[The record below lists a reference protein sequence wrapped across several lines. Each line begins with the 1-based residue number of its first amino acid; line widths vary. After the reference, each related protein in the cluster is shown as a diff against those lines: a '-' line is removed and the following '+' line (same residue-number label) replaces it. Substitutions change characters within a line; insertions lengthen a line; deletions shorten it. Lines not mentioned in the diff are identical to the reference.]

1 MSDKVGDLQHDG
13 VEKRD
18 VRPAKTEVPA
28 VTPGQLAPQALGLQ
42 RLRTTPRAL
51 LALQG
56 TAGNRAVMRLLRR
69 TPAGALVQREGPDAG
84 TPTDATAT
92 TDTGTPGAGTGET
105 TTEADR
111 TAVTQATAII
121 DALAPDPGRVIGAHQ
136 IGRVQSRW
144 RGLNDEQKI
153 PMARVFMNA
162 ASDVER
168 LYVFK
173 AFASGHT
180 AEELQAFGNDIRG
193 RDGIWR
199 VNNLM
204 LTEST
209 TGTGIR
215 QQFSHSCNITM
226 VEAVRGEADP
236 IYSLEVH
243 RANPNLSEVN
253 PDVPEGTGAQNPE
266 LAARQRA
273 GLERTYTGGVGG
285 GTAGVAA
292 PVNQASSGEGRW
304 ADDLLN
310 SLESITGSRY
320 RTKKR
325 DADVTLAQI
334 ISIVKTNAGS
344 GVPVALVIG
353 TAADNYA
360 HYVLVTRYE
369 TREPVRFMIH
379 DPATGRTT
387 SRVENQLANDRLNL
401 TGGAYNFISAVE
413 DPS

>member
-1 MSDKVGDLQHDG
+1 MSAEKVGDLQHDD
-13 VEKRD
+13 VQKRD
-18 VRPAKTEVPA
+18 VRPAETEAPV
-28 VTPGQLAPQALGLQ
+28 VTPGSVAPQALRLQ
-42 RLRTTPRAL
+42 RLRTAPHTL

-56 TAGNRAVMRLLRR
+56 TAGNRAVVRLLRR
-69 TPAGALVQREGPDAG
+69 TSSAALVQRDGPDAG

-92 TDTGTPGAGTGET
+92 TDAGTTPDAGTGP
-105 TTEADR
+105 TEADR

-136 IGRVQSRW
+136 IGRVQARW
-144 RGLNDEQKI
+144 RGLNDEQKT
-153 PMARVFMNA
+153 PMARVFMAA

-168 LYVFK
+168 LYIFK

-193 RDGIWR
+193 RDGVWR

-253 PDVPEGTGAQNPE
+253 PNVPEGTGAQNPE

-273 GLERTYTGGVGG
+273 GLERTYTGGVAG

-292 PVNQASSGEGRW
+292 PVNQPASGEGRW

-310 SLESITGSRY
+310 SLTGITGSRY

-325 DADVTLAQI
+325 DTDVTLAQI
-334 ISIVKTNAGS
+334 ISIIKTHAGS
-344 GVPVALVIG
+344 GVPVPLVIG
-353 TAADNYA
+353 TAANSYA

-387 SRVENQLANDRLNL
+387 SRVESALSNDRLNL
-401 TGGAYNFISAVE
+401 TNGAYNFISAVE